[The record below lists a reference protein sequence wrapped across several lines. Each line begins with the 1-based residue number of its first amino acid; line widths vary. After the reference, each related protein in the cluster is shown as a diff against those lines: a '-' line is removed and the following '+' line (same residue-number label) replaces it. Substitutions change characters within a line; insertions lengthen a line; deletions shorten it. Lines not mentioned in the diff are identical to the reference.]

1 MPLATFRRSVFG
13 LLVLLAAP
21 PATGQEP
28 NPSESAILLAQPRA
42 DYQARRR
49 VLIERLAKE
58 GGRGDVV
65 AVLRGGEDAGKE
77 DFEEGRFR
85 QRNDFA
91 YLTGVDTPGAWLV
104 VLPKSKRATLYLP
117 PKAGPS
123 VMNGENNHPGPGKEA
138 AEALGFDDVRPTT
151 KLLGDVFAAIA
162 DPIHPVRHADASVVY
177 LLRPSPAAV
186 DVGSDARLAR
196 FLREG
201 APNADFRDLATV
213 LGEMRKIKSDGEI
226 ALLQKAIDITGE
238 ANEEVMRTIKPG
250 LFEYQLEAKI
260 HAAFTD
266 GGAMRAG
273 FASIVGSGPNG
284 TIPHYFANSRRML
297 DGELVVVDI
306 GAEYQLYTADVTRT
320 YPVNGKFTPRQR
332 ELYQLVLDAQTATEE
347 SMRKGETQLGGTT
360 QFVMA
365 YLRKSP
371 LRAKDSDGV
380 EYTMDHFLIHG
391 VSHYLGMDVHD
402 VGIYAPPLKSGA
414 VFTIEPGL
422 YIKPENIGIRIE
434 DDYLLTDHGLV
445 KLSKN
450 IASTPDEIEAKIAG
464 SRKKDQN

>member
-1 MPLATFRRSVFG
+1 MRRAFFPS
-13 LLVLLAAP
+13 LVLIVLGYVGAS
-21 PATGQEP
+21 PARGQDAK
-28 NPSESAILLAQPRA
+28 PSEAPLLLAQPRA

-49 VLIERLAKE
+49 DLIARLAKE
-58 GGRGDVV
+58 GGRGEIVV
-65 AVLRGGEDAGKE
+65 VLRGGDNIGNE

-85 QRNDFA
+85 QGNDFA

-117 PKAGPS
+117 PKPGPS
-123 VMNGENNHPGPGKEA
+123 AMNGENHDFGPGQEA
-138 AEALGFDDVRPTT
+138 AEALGFDEVRPTS

-162 DPIHPVRHADASVVY
+162 DPIRPAPGAGRSVVY
-177 LLRPSPAAV
+177 LLKPDPAALDHRPSAK
-186 DVGSDARLAR
+186 LAR

-201 APNADFRDLATV
+201 APNASFRDLAPT
-213 LGEMRKIKSDGEI
+213 LGEMRKIKSPAEI

-238 ANEEVMRTIKPG
+238 ANEDVVRTIQPG

-260 HAAFTD
+260 HGAFTN
-266 GGAMRAG
+266 GGAMRPG
-273 FASIVGSGPNG
+273 FASIVASGPNG
-284 TIPHYFANSRRML
+284 TIPHYFANSRKML
-297 DGELVVVDI
+297 DGDLVVVDV

-332 ELYQLVLDAQTATEE
+332 ELYQLVLDAQAATEE

-360 QFVMA
+360 QFA
-365 YLRKSP
+365 LSYLRKSP
-371 LRAKDSDGV
+371 LRAKDENGR
-380 EYTMDHFLIHG
+380 EFTMDHFLIHG

-402 VGIYAPPLKSGA
+402 VGSYDPPLQAGA

-422 YIKPENIGIRIE
+422 YIKNENIGIRIE
-434 DDYLLTDHGLV
+434 DDYLMTAAGPV

-450 IASTPDEIEAKIAG
+450 IASTPDEIEARIARA
-464 SRKKDQN
+464 RKKE